1 MNHIDQARKLLL
13 MAEKDM
19 KAMELMI
26 SPESID
32 DEIYGFHAQQAVEKS
47 LKAWISV
54 IGGTYSFTHD
64 LWVLLMTLR
73 ELGCDIEKFKHLIM
87 LSPFAAQLR
96 YEPLE
101 TLDEPLDRPVL
112 RQEVQG
118 LHDHVCAV
126 IELLR
131 SKLDKSKGG

>member
-1 MNHIDQARKLLL
+1 MNHIDQAEKLLL
-13 MAEKDM
+13 MASKDM
-19 KAMELMI
+19 KAMELMM
-26 SPESID
+26 SPAAID

-73 ELGCDIEKFKHLIM
+73 ELGCDVEKFKHLIM

-101 TLDEPLDRPVL
+101 TVDEPLDRPVL
-112 RQEVQG
+112 RKQIQE
-118 LHDHVCAV
+118 LYNHVLSAV
-126 IELLR
+126 ALI
-131 SKLDKSKGG
+131 KTGAV

>member
-1 MNHIDQARKLLL
+1 MNHIDQAGKLLL
-13 MAEKDM
+13 MAAKDM
-19 KAMELMI
+19 KAMELMM

-32 DEIYGFHAQQAVEKS
+32 DEIFGFHAQQAVEKS
-47 LKAWISV
+47 LKAWIGV

-101 TLDEPLDRPVL
+101 TVDEPLDRPEL
-112 RQEVQG
+112 RKQIQE
-118 LHDHVCAV
+118 LHDNVQTVVAFM
-126 IELLR
+126 
-131 SKLDKSKGG
+131 KQKT